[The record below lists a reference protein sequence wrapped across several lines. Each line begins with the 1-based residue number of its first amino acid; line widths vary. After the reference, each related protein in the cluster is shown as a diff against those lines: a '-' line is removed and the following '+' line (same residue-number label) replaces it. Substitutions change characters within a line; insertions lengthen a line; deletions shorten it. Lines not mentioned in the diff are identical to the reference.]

1 MRLLCGLAATCN
13 KAPLGADERGF
24 YSNFSEEDRQRWR
37 DLGIRFWDVEIS
49 SKKWTC
55 FAPKWGEPEVFE
67 FQAARDFG
75 IFYRNSK
82 GKCGL
87 AAALS
92 NYPNR
97 SRWHRTDTRVRDQ
110 AP

>member
-1 MRLLCGLAATCN
+1 MRSTWGGDVVYSKGL
-13 KAPLGADERGF
+13 
-24 YSNFSEEDRQRWR
+24 YSKFSEEDRQRWR
-37 DLGIRFWDVEIS
+37 DLGIRFWDVEIN

-67 FQAARDFG
+67 LQAARDFR

-87 AAALS
+87 AS
-92 NYPNR
+92 G
-97 SRWHRTDTRVRDQ
+97 TV
-110 AP
+110 